1 MIRFFRNLRRSL
13 AGTGN
18 TGKYLKYALGE
29 IILVVLGILI
39 ALQID
44 TRNQNRQDRRQ
55 EQVVLSQLLD
65 EYTSNL
71 EQLNSK
77 MYIRREVIKSA
88 YILLQ
93 YRKTEPD
100 RIHPDSFN
108 LYLSRVITR
117 PTFDPVLG
125 VTNEL
130 SNSGKLYLI
139 RNATLRNR
147 LASFSSLL
155 NEVHEEEQVIFADVQ
170 TKFTPF
176 IREQYQLGRV
186 LSEFLQDE
194 AFTSHFTL
202 STTQDYDN
210 IRDMFGQTD
219 LKPILQHPDFEDH
232 LAEMITNTIYTN
244 QQSQGVLEK
253 IEEILALIRGEMGEG
268 NEFANARI

>member
-1 MIRFFRNLRRSL
+1 MIRIFSHLRRSL
-13 AGTGN
+13 SGPGN
-18 TGKYLKYALGE
+18 TGKYLRYALGE
-29 IILVVLGILI
+29 IALVVLGILI

-44 TRNQNRQDRRQ
+44 SWNQNRQDRKQ
-55 EQVVLSQLLD
+55 EQVVLNQLLD

-71 EQLNSK
+71 EQLKSK

-93 YRKTEPD
+93 YRKMEPES
-100 RIHPDSFN
+100 IHPDSFN

-117 PTFDPVLG
+117 PTFDPILG
-125 VTNEL
+125 VTHEL

-155 NEVHEEEQVIFADVQ
+155 KEVHEEEQVIFADVQ

-194 AFTSHFTL
+194 TFTSHFTL
-202 STTQDYDN
+202 STSQEYNN
-210 IRDMFGQTD
+210 IRDLFGQTD
-219 LKPILQHPDFEDH
+219 LKPILLHPDFEDH

-253 IEEILALIRGEMGEG
+253 IEEILALIRGEIWEDP
-268 NEFANARI
+268 

>member
-1 MIRFFRNLRRSL
+1 MFRFFSSFRRSL
-13 AGTGN
+13 SGPGN
-18 TGKYLKYALGE
+18 TGKYLRYALGE
-29 IILVVLGILI
+29 IILVVLGILL

-44 TRNQNRQDRRQ
+44 TWNQNRQDRRQ
-55 EQVVLSQLLD
+55 EQLVLTQLLD

-71 EQLNSK
+71 EQLQSK
-77 MYIRREVIKSA
+77 MYIRRQVIESA
-88 YILLQ
+88 LVLLQ
-93 YRKTEPD
+93 YRKMDPGRVD
-100 RIHPDSFN
+100 PDSFN
-108 LYLSRVITR
+108 LRLSRVITR

-147 LASFSSLL
+147 LTSFSSLL

-210 IRDMFGQTD
+210 IRDLFGQTD
-219 LKPILQHPDFEDH
+219 LAPILQHPDFEDH
-232 LAEMITNTIYTN
+232 LAEMLTNTIYTN

-253 IEEILALIRGEMGEG
+253 IEEILALIRGEMWERGK
-268 NEFANARI
+268 

>member
-1 MIRFFRNLRRSL
+1 MIRIFSHLRRSL
-13 AGTGN
+13 SGPGN
-18 TGKYLKYALGE
+18 TGKYLRYALGE
-29 IILVVLGILI
+29 IALVVLGILI

-44 TRNQNRQDRRQ
+44 SWNQNRQDRKQ
-55 EQVVLSQLLD
+55 EQVVLNQLLD

-71 EQLNSK
+71 EQLKSK

-93 YRKTEPD
+93 YRKMEPES
-100 RIHPDSFN
+100 IHPDSFN

-117 PTFDPVLG
+117 PTFDPILG
-125 VTNEL
+125 VTYEL

-194 AFTSHFTL
+194 TFTSHFTL
-202 STTQDYDN
+202 STSQEYNN
-210 IRDMFGQTD
+210 IRDLFGQTD
-219 LKPILQHPDFEDH
+219 LKPILLHPDFEDH

-253 IEEILALIRGEMGEG
+253 IEEILALIRGEIREDP
-268 NEFANARI
+268 